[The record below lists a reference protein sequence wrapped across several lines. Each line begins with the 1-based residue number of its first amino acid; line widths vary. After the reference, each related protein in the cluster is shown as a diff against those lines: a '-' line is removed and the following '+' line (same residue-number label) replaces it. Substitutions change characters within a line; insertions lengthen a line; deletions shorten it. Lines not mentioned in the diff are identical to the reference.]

1 VSLNVHGKFNVLNIL
16 IMKNLKN
23 LGTVLSMAEQKLVS
37 GGKPKKCN
45 VDSDCGPQDCLNGS
59 RPICADNR
67 CGLLLTC

>member
-1 VSLNVHGKFNVLNIL
+1 
-16 IMKNLKN
+16 MKNLKN